1 MRSGVDL
8 VVWMTIGGGVMF
20 TLVSVTAWVTGRRLA
35 GLLLAAVAG
44 VNFAFAIALLN
55 R

>member
-8 VVWMTIGGGVMF
+8 VAWMTIGGGVMF

-35 GLLLAAVAG
+35 GVLLAVVAG
-44 VNFAFAIALLN
+44 VNFAFAVGLLN

>member
-20 TLVSVTAWVTGRRLA
+20 ALASVTAWVNGRRIA

-44 VNFAFAIALLN
+44 VNFAFAVALLN